1 MSLTKR
7 LYDAIWYSIL
17 VITFSICNQVDKR
30 YYRYKILP
38 RYQIIC
44 CWFKDMWLKQL
55 LTSSKHCTVHKYVG
69 KDCYDVLNQVF
80 VVWIRTPEWK
90 LRVKPKKIF
99 TIRMFLRSPYD
110 YYGWEK
116 SYYQLEDNSN
126 ITVDNTSACSEVLN
140 QNWSER
146 LEKFMFFIWFQK
158 SFSGA
163 ILSSIMKIVWML
175 MVLSIMFHW
184 YIAPSGREGSNR
196 LNIIFSESLYMT
208 LTLLST
214 FNMIFYRQG

>member
-1 MSLTKR
+1 
-7 LYDAIWYSIL
+7 
-17 VITFSICNQVDKR
+17 
-30 YYRYKILP
+30 
-38 RYQIIC
+38 
-44 CWFKDMWLKQL
+44 MWLKQL

-69 KDCYDVLNQVF
+69 KDCDDVLNQVF

-90 LRVKPKKIF
+90 LRVKPRKISS
-99 TIRMFLRSPYD
+99 IRMFLRSPYD

-126 ITVDNTSACSEVLN
+126 NTVDNTSACSEVLN

-146 LEKFMFFIWFQK
+146 LEKFMFFIRFQK
-158 SFSGA
+158 SLFSGA